1 MGYTQMNNTK
11 TVAAWRRYSLFLAGM
26 VIDSVGIAF
35 ITRAGLGT
43 SPISG
48 TPFVLSL
55 ITGVS
60 MGVYTFIFNM
70 IYLALEAILRKQFTK
85 EQAIQILV
93 SLFFSICVD
102 VSLAIIPSQ
111 YGGPYLNSAVFLV
124 IGCTLA
130 ALGISFEVMADAI
143 MLPAEAFVR
152 ALSKKINANFGNVKV
167 GFDVTLT
174 AIAMVLALINFHKL
188 NGVREGTIVDAL
200 LVGQLI
206 KFFTKHLEFIKRA
219 WLGISTEA
227 EAAAEQPVKAEHVIA
242 GE

>member
-1 MGYTQMNNTK
+1 MDKTK
-11 TVAAWRRYSLFLAGM
+11 TVAPWRRYSLFLTGM

-60 MGVYTFIFNM
+60 MGVFTFICNM
-70 IYLALEAILRKQFTK
+70 VYLTLEAILRKEFKK
-85 EQAIQILV
+85 EQALQILV
-93 SLFFSICVD
+93 SLFFSVCVD
-102 VSLAIIPSQ
+102 VSLRIIPSQ
-111 YGGPYLNSAVFLV
+111 YGGPYLNSAIFLV
-124 IGCTLA
+124 IGCALA

-152 ALSKKINANFGNVKV
+152 ALSKKLNAHFGNVKI

-174 AIAMVLALINFHKL
+174 LIAMVLALINFHKL

-206 KFFTKHLEFIKRA
+206 KVFTKHLSFIKDF
-219 WLGISTEA
+219 WLGTSEEEMEA
-227 EAAAEQPVKAEHVIA
+227 VDMLAAEKVAVNE
-242 GE
+242 